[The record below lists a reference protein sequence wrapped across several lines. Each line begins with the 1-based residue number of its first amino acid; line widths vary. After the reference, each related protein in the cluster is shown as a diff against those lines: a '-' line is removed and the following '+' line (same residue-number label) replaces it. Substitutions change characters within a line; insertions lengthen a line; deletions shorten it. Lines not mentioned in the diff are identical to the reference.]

1 MAETEIERAE
11 ALGEKMCSL
20 IEGSADTDAI
30 AAMVN
35 VLGYLIVTYT
45 DTLEEARRRTDA
57 ACEAIHSVVE
67 ATWKNCHPDEAVN

>member
-1 MAETEIERAE
+1 MAETEIERAK

-35 VLGYLIVTYT
+35 AMGYLIVVHAY
-45 DTLEEARRRTDA
+45 TLEEARKRTDA
-57 ACEAIHSVVE
+57 ACEGLHGVVE
-67 ATWKNCHPDEAVN
+67 TTWKNCHPDGAVN